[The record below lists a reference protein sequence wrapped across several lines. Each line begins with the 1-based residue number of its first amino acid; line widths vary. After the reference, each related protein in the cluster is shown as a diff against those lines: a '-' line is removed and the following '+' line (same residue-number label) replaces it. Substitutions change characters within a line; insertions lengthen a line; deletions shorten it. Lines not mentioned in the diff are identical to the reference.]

1 MLAVKLALPARPPLF
16 LARERLRQQLVHWV
30 QYRVIVVSAPAGY
43 GKSMLAAD
51 FLNSLAGEP
60 VRLAWLS
67 LDEDDDDPA
76 RFVAAL
82 AAALAISQEGGGG
95 HIPPL
100 QLLLQLLDRL
110 IAQGTT
116 VMLALDD
123 LHRLKNPAVHKLLA
137 FAIEHSP
144 AFLHWFLLSR
154 HKPALGLS
162 RLRLQKQVLE
172 IGSSDLRLERAELE
186 QYLLLAGQD
195 KLSTA
200 SIDLLENRMQGWI
213 AGVRLALLSLHGQT
227 LQGSSMLE
235 HLHGDNRLFAEYLT
249 EEVLAQQTESMHHF
263 LLQCSILEQLHPALC
278 QEVTGQPDAGQ
289 LLEQTWE
296 QQLFLDPL
304 SHQEQW
310 YALHQLFRE
319 LLARSLRR
327 QYSAAAIQQ
336 LYLRA
341 SSWYVQQGQLVP
353 ALRCLL
359 DSGAA
364 HQAATL
370 LEQYSRQM
378 LLDLQ
383 LDELNYLFSLLPV
396 QQVEACPQLLIDRV
410 WLFFSLDAQRFFTEI
425 DRMMQLLK
433 DPTALSRP
441 QHDELVALQLVLRFG
456 RQERDGLYTEIQQVL
471 KQIAPESSMAVG
483 TAHVLALLTVDSKI
497 HCASAHQH
505 AQLAIEAFDSIN
517 AAGGQLHVLWQQAL
531 LARNLGDL
539 QGCLARCQAPL
550 GGRVKP
556 QSGIFLDYHLEL
568 LCLAGEVHYWRNE
581 LDEARCIFQQALQL
595 AQSHHEPFYQ
605 LQAQLQLQLCNLADG
620 LQEPAHSLV
629 LVQELWQ
636 AGATRKFIPKRAEL
650 VYWQMLRW
658 LALGDRGRLWQSFRQ
673 LELDLDTLSPN
684 ADYRLW
690 GVLLTAY
697 VVYGHELERVS
708 PLLQQQQQQASQCGF
723 VHQQIQLTL
732 LSASLQ
738 QTLGKK
744 QAARRCLQQA
754 LPLAKST
761 KAVRL
766 LWTLPDLLP
775 LLASIDNAAAFSA
788 QPAAQKIYPLL
799 TSQDR
804 QVLRLMIEGWSIA
817 EIARQMMIAP
827 NTVKWYQHRIYQQ
840 LKVRNRRQAVEMGAR
855 LIDTL

>member
-1 MLAVKLALPARPPLF
+1 
-16 LARERLRQQLVHWV
+16 LRQQLAHWA
-30 QYRVIVVSAPAGY
+30 QYRAILVWAPAGY
-43 GKSMLAAD
+43 GKSMVAAD
-51 FLNSLAGEP
+51 FLDRLAGEP

-82 AAALAISQEGGGG
+82 AAALAISQEERAG
-95 HIPPL
+95 HTPPL

-137 FAIEHSP
+137 FAIERSP

-162 RLRLQKQVLE
+162 RLRLQKQLLE
-172 IGSSDLRLERAELE
+172 IGSSELRLERAELE
-186 QYLLLAGQD
+186 QYLRLAGQD
-195 KLSTA
+195 KLETA
-200 SIDLLENRMQGWI
+200 SIDLLEKRTQGWI
-213 AGVRLALLSLHGQT
+213 AGVRLALLSLHRQT
-227 LQGSSMLE
+227 LQSSDLLE
-235 HLHGDNRLFAEYLT
+235 HLHGDNHLFAEYLT
-249 EEVLAQQTESMHHF
+249 EEVLAQQSESMQSF

-289 LLEQTWE
+289 LLEQAWE

-304 SHQEQW
+304 NHQEEW
-310 YALHQLFRE
+310 YTLHQLFRE
-319 LLARSLRR
+319 LLARSLHR
-327 QYSAAAIQQ
+327 QYSAAVIQQ

-341 SSWYVQQGQLVP
+341 SSWYEQQGQLVP

-364 HQAATL
+364 DQAATL
-370 LEQYSRQM
+370 LEQHSRQM

-383 LDELNYLFSLLPV
+383 LDELNYLFSLLPA
-396 QQVEACPQLLIDRV
+396 QQVETRPQLLIDRA
-410 WLFFSLDAQRFFTEI
+410 WLFFSFDAQRFFTEI
-425 DRMMQLLK
+425 DCTVQLLK
-433 DPTALSRP
+433 DLTALSCAQR
-441 QHDELVALQLVLRFG
+441 DELVALQLVLRFG
-456 RQERDGLYTEIQQVL
+456 RQERDGLYTELQQVL
-471 KQIAPESSMAVG
+471 KQIAPESSVAVG
-483 TAHVLALLTVDSKI
+483 TAHTLALLTVESKT
-497 HCASAHQH
+497 HCALAHQH
-505 AQLAIEAFDSIN
+505 AQLAMEAFESIN
-517 AAGGQLHVLWQQAL
+517 AAGGQLHVRWHQAL

-556 QSGIFLDYHLEL
+556 QSGLFLDYYLEL

-581 LDEARCIFQQALQL
+581 LDEARRIFQQALQL
-595 AQSHHEPFYQ
+595 AQSHREPFYQ

-620 LQEPAHSLV
+620 IPEPAPTLSLEE
-629 LVQELWQ
+629 ELWQ
-636 AGATRKFIPKRAEL
+636 AGASKKFAPKRAGL

-658 LALGDRGRLWQSFRQ
+658 LALDDRSQIWRSFRQ
-673 LELDLDTLSPN
+673 LELDLDKLNPS
-684 ADYRLW
+684 ADYQLW
-690 GVLLTAY
+690 GVLLTAH
-697 VVYGHELERVS
+697 VVCGHELEKVS
-708 PLLQQQQQQASQCGF
+708 PLLQQQQQKASKRGF
-723 VHQQIQLTL
+723 VYQQIQLTL

-827 NTVKWYQHRIYQQ
+827 NTVKWYQHRIYRQ